1 MDSIYNHVVYMEA
14 IATNLKEIEHSNSH
28 KAFAVASTISL
39 FEGLS
44 ENINDINMPALVVI
58 DDLASR
64 LAYNNSDNTVEVPF
78 YQFVIVCTADVND
91 ASEQNNARRKAKALA
106 KKVLS
111 RMFKDERSYDKGL
124 NYLDRNSISFD
135 PVGPVADGAYGC
147 MVTFTLTEPAGI
159 VYTANDWIDG

>member
-1 MDSIYNHVVYMEA
+1 MDLYNHSEYMEA
-14 IATNLKEIEHSNSH
+14 MATNLKEISHSETH

-44 ENINDINMPALVVI
+44 ENINSIYLPALVVI

-64 LAYNNSDNTVEVPF
+64 LGYNDSDNTVEVPY
-78 YQFVIVCTADVND
+78 YQFAIICAGDI
-91 ASEQNNARRKAKALA
+91 NNAANNNKARRDAKALA
-106 KKVLS
+106 KKILS
-111 RMFKDERSYDKGL
+111 RMFKDERDYANGL

-159 VYTANDWIDG
+159 KYAANDWIDG

>member
-1 MDSIYNHVVYMEA
+1 MENYNHAEYMEA
-14 IATNLKEIEHSNSH
+14 MATNLKEISHSNNK

-44 ENINDINMPALVVI
+44 ESINDINLPALVVI

-64 LAYNNSDNTVEVPF
+64 LSYNTGDSTLEVPY
-78 YQFVIVCTADVND
+78 YQFAIVCTADVND
-91 ASEQNNARRKAKALA
+91 ASAQNNARRSAKALA

-111 RMFKDERSYDKGL
+111 RMFRDERSSVKGL
-124 NYLDRNSISFD
+124 NYLDRNSVSFD

-159 VYTANDWIDG
+159 IYTANDWIDG